1 MDRETLMAH
10 EAHWTQEP
18 EPVRHELSRLNDEEQ
33 ALYADLRRDRIAA
46 QVRLEQERV
55 GYEWLRTRLSSII
68 LAAPAPASR

>member
-1 MDRETLMAH
+1 
-10 EAHWTQEP
+10 
-18 EPVRHELSRLNDEEQ
+18 VRHELSRLNDEEQ